1 MWDSISLLR
10 LYVDD
15 KASDPDRLFDDTA
28 MQAFID
34 AHPDD
39 LHAAASEIWGI
50 KAATVSEWYLSQTD
64 GSLLARQQ
72 VFDHC
77 LKMLEFHSNQASGQ
91 IVSVLMDGGSAVTE
105 ESSEF

>member
-77 LKMLEFHSNQASGQ
+77 LKMQDYHNKQGANTL
-91 IVSVLMDGGSAVTE
+91 VSVLMDGGSAPEE